1 MGVIEFCIWKLQIL
15 SLEKYFDHHNSPMCG
30 RTVDIRS
37 LKLRP
42 ELAELVTDRMSVWPH
57 PQALFSYARFLRFLQ
72 YAQRSLCRVCPGL
85 LCQPHL
91 LFLLPCILSGSHT
104 ELLIVVNTLFP
115 SHSLKI
121 FSHVACLTSHFHPLR
136 FSSSTL
142 SLYPLHTAVIIHIS
156 SCTVMGVYLAAF
168 SPLLWA
174 CQRQIFY
181 VFVCVSVCLYVRE
194 RESEKDWYLAEMLLV
209 TPENNFSPWHP
220 IYSPV
225 SPCEDTFFP
234 KNSNTWN
241 INRAICYPSLS
252 TMNHTEKYILVS
264 KE

>member
-1 MGVIEFCIWKLQIL
+1 
-15 SLEKYFDHHNSPMCG
+15 MCG

-72 YAQRSLCRVCPGL
+72 YAQRSLRRVCPGL

-168 SPLLWA
+168 FSSSVSMSKTDILRVCL
-174 CQRQIFY
+174 CL
-181 VFVCVSVCLYVRE
+181 CVSVCKRE
-194 RESEKDWYLAEMLLV
+194 RKWERLIFGWNV
-209 TPENNFSPWHP
+209 
-220 IYSPV
+220 V
-225 SPCEDTFFP
+225 SDSG
-234 KNSNTWN
+234 K
-241 INRAICYPSLS
+241 
-252 TMNHTEKYILVS
+252 
-264 KE
+264 